1 MKLKE
6 LKERLKD
13 APDDAIVL
21 VRASDSCRE
30 RCWQEGEADDVF
42 VDKRDNEVWII
53 SNDED

>member
-13 APDDAIVL
+13 APDDAVVL

-42 VDKRDNEVWII
+42 IDKRDNEVWII
-53 SNDED
+53 SNDD